1 MLTPHL
7 GCTCCMQLTLKGW
20 AALIFTYI
28 NTPTSDVYMFSISS
42 DNGAV
47 LWIDG
52 VAVVNATS
60 RTLSASIS

>member
-1 MLTPHL
+1 
-7 GCTCCMQLTLKGW
+7 MQLTLKYW

-28 NTPTSDVYMFSISS
+28 SAPTTDVYMFSISS

-52 VAVVNATS
+52 VAVVNSTS
-60 RTLSASIS
+60 RTLNA